1 MGVVARK
8 MCEGSDMIR
17 ASRYREGEE
26 LIMNSYF
33 VSNVEI
39 LVIGK

>member
-1 MGVVARK
+1 MGIVARK
-8 MCEGSDMIR
+8 ICEGSDMMR
-17 ASRYREGEE
+17 ASRYSEGEE
-26 LIMNSYF
+26 LIMTRYF